1 MLKVKDYELNR
12 ELAEQNGSVY
22 SATPPLVMDPEN
34 PNAGKGN
41 KIIYLFI
48 SDFFFLFKRYFNGS
62 FKTHFWFTSFIFI
75 HPSVLYCVKLAC
87 MLQ

>member
-48 SDFFFLFKRYFNGS
+48 SDFFFYLRDIS
-62 FKTHFWFTSFIFI
+62 MVLLRHIFGLHLSSLYI
-75 HPSVLYCVKLAC
+75 LQFCIVLN
-87 MLQ
+87 